1 MTRLKSEQ
9 RRLIGVWIKQGLHI
23 NLIAVFLSCSRQ
35 TVWYWKNQDMR
46 TRFDIKRNY
55 TGKITI
61 EAEITILFLRSL
73 GYGCARIKQRLFSAP
88 EIEIKLTEVYVQ
100 GLEVSRQTVY
110 NVLKKHKLNG
120 YFSKRNQKAWKFFR
134 ASCPDELWQLDI
146 KEFKFGGKKYYFT
159 VCIDDY
165 SRNILLLEFSDYC
178 PTTESITSALQKLGN
193 KPKKILID
201 NGGQFKEQWKEW
213 CNEQRIEAKFAH
225 VHYPQDKGKVER
237 AIRNV
242 AEELINIITIFHKLL
257 SEREIESWRCWFNN
271 NRKSLG
277 VNACPAELYVKY

>member
-1 MTRLKSEQ
+1 MRLKSEQ
-9 RRLIGVWIKQGLHI
+9 RRLIGVWIKQDI
-23 NLIAVFLSCSRQ
+23 PIKLIAVFLSCSRV
-35 TVWYWKNQDMR
+35 TVWYWGKQDMR
-46 TRFDIKRNY
+46 TRFDIIRNY
-55 TGKITI
+55 NGKITT

-88 EIEIKLTEVYVQ
+88 EIEIKLTNVYVQ

-120 YFSKRNQKAWKFFR
+120 YSRKKKQKAWKFFR
-134 ASCPDELWQLDI
+134 ASCPNELWQLDL
-146 KEFKFGGKKYYFT
+146 KEFKFEGKKYYFT

-178 PTTESITSALQKLGN
+178 PTTESITSALQKLGV

-201 NGGQFKEQWKEW
+201 NGGQFKAQWKEW
-213 CNEQRIEAKFAH
+213 CKEQGIEAVFAH

-237 AIRNV
+237 AIRNI

-257 SEREIESWRCWFNN
+257 NDREIESWRCWFNN